1 VLPQQLLALLVQ
13 QAQPVQE
20 VLPEQPVQLALL
32 VQWPDLL
39 VHKVQLVLL
48 VLVAMSVQRA
58 HKDLPAQPVHKVIK
72 ELLDLQVRKV

>member
-1 VLPQQLLALLVQ
+1 VLPQQLLVLLAQLAQ
-13 QAQPVQE
+13 QAQE

-39 VHKVQLVLL
+39 VHRVLL
-48 VLVAMSVQRA
+48 DLPVLVAMSVQRA

-72 ELLDLQVRKV
+72 DLLDLQVRKV